1 MIEVLEKKKRY
12 VRKKIIK
19 DIMEENRLEEERY
32 NYGDRKN
39 IQSLKEDIGKK

>member
-1 MIEVLEKKKRY
+1 MIEVPEKKKRY

-19 DIMEENRLEEERY
+19 DIMEENRLEEERH

-39 IQSLKEDIGKK
+39 I